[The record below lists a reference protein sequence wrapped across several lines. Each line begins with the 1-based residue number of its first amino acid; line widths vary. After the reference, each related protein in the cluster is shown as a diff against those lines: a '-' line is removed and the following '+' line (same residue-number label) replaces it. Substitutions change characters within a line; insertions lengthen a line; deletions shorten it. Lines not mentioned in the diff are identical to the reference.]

1 MKRPLLS
8 AISGFI
14 LVLAFPPAGVG
25 ILAWFALIPLLF
37 ALDGANRKQ
46 GLVCGYVFGVAF
58 FLSTVYWVIHSMYY
72 FGGVPLAIS
81 VLAML
86 LMVAYLSIYTALFG
100 FLAACAR
107 TLSPVWRLLLFPVFW
122 TAAEYLRGHLFT
134 GFPWVL
140 AGYSQ
145 ASYLPVIQVADITGV
160 WGVSFLVVLVNAAL
174 YLAARHFIKRD
185 GLFPAREVA
194 IAAVVVV
201 AVLAYGFI
209 RIGQT
214 DKAAEGWPA
223 IRAAVAQGSI
233 DQSMKWDASFQ
244 ERTLDIYG
252 RLSIEASAGGAH
264 LVVWPETAVPFF
276 FDAER
281 IEGGRVGEVAR
292 ATGTYLLTGVPSYN
306 YNRYGKPGYF
316 NSAYLISPA
325 GEAAGRYDKSHLVPF
340 GEYIPFKRFLPFLK
354 KLTEGVGD
362 FSAGPGAVPI
372 SFKGGGIG
380 VLICYESIF
389 PEIAAASVRNGSTIL
404 VNITNDAWF
413 GRTSAPHQHF
423 EMSILRAVENKV
435 FLLRAANTGISAVIG
450 PAGRVI
456 KRTALFEKAVLV
468 EDVALRQGPITV
480 YSRYGDVFAWACV
493 SLAAVFVLSGLI
505 KRRGFDV

>member
-8 AISGFI
+8 AISGFV
-14 LVLAFPPAGVG
+14 LVLAFPPVGAGFV
-25 ILAWFALIPLLF
+25 AWSALIPLFF
-37 ALDGANRKQ
+37 ALDGAGRKEA
-46 GLVCGYVFGVAF
+46 LACGYVFGLAF
-58 FLSTVYWVIHSMYY
+58 FLGTVYWVIHSMYY

-100 FLAACAR
+100 FLAALAGR
-107 TLSPVWRLLLFPVFW
+107 LSPSWRLLLFPVFW
-122 TAAEYLRGHLFT
+122 TATEFLRGHLFT
-134 GFPWVL
+134 GLPWVL

-145 ASYLPVIQVADITGV
+145 AGYLPVIQMADITGV
-160 WGVSFLVVLVNAAL
+160 WGVSFLVVFVNVAL
-174 YLAARHFIKRD
+174 YLAARRFIKKD
-185 GLFPAREVA
+185 GAFPVREATVAA
-194 IAAVVVV
+194 IAVAV
-201 AVLAYGFI
+201 VLAYGFVTMG
-209 RIGQT
+209 RT
-214 DKAAEGWPA
+214 DRAAAGWTGL
-223 IRAAVAQGSI
+223 RAAVAQGSV
-233 DQSMKWDASFQ
+233 DQSLKWDKSFQ
-244 ERTLDIYG
+244 EKTLEIYG
-252 RLSIEASAGGAH
+252 RLTVEAAAAGAS

-276 FDAER
+276 FDAAR
-281 IEGGRVGEVAR
+281 IEGGVVGASAR
-292 ATGTYLLTGVPSYN
+292 ETGTYLLTGMPSYN
-306 YNRYGKPGYF
+306 YTPDGRPGYY
-316 NSAYLISPA
+316 NSAYLISPS

-340 GEYIPFKRFLPFLK
+340 GEYVPFKRFLPFLK

-372 SFKGGGIG
+372 AFKGGGIG

-389 PEIAAASVRNGSTIL
+389 PEIAAASVRNGSTLL

-423 EMSILRAVENKV
+423 EMSVLRAVENKV

-450 PAGRVI
+450 PSGRVI
-456 KRTALFEKAVLV
+456 NKTALFEEAVIV

-493 SLAAVFVLSGLI
+493 SIAAVFALSGFK
-505 KRRGFDV
+505 KRRV